1 MSYSA
6 PEPGSSNPTEPL
18 PSYGGQPTT
27 VLNSAGP
34 EPAPAE
40 QGWGRPQATQSFG
53 QSPEPFVPKKRFK
66 MGRLTQILVAVL
78 LLVVGF
84 FAGVGVTKAMDA
96 RPTRPGR
103 GQFQNFNG
111 QNGQGRNRPSGAA
124 TNGVSPSNIPSAP
137 ATSAP

>member
-18 PSYGGQPTT
+18 PPYGGQPTT
-27 VLNSAGP
+27 VLNATGH
-34 EPAPAE
+34 EPASD
-40 QGWGRPQATQSFG
+40 QGWGRPQAPQSFG

-78 LLVVGF
+78 LIVVGF

-96 RPTRPGR
+96 RPTRGR